1 MDIGRPFL
9 LQNLEGDLAMD
20 EKRKWGMTLKQKRKL
35 RDNLVGYS
43 FIIPNLIGFS
53 TFVFLPA
60 CFSFILSF
68 MKWDGSQAP
77 MEFVGL
83 DNFVKIFTDD
93 IFMKTLGNTVEYA
106 IMTVPFTLVFSLFL
120 AILLN
125 SKIKGVAF
133 YRSALFFPYIAS
145 IVAVGAVWNMLFQP
159 EFGPINEF
167 LKWIGIENPPKWA
180 ISTDWAMVVISIVTI
195 WKYMGYYMIVYLAA
209 LQGIPSSL
217 YEAAGI
223 DGATNWQKIKYITI
237 PMLTPTTF
245 FVLIMLTIQCFKVFD
260 LVYVMTGGGPGNATK
275 TLVNYIY
282 EKAFVN
288 WELGVASA
296 GAIVLFAVVLVITLI
311 QFKSE
316 QKWSK
321 DM

>member
-1 MDIGRPFL
+1 MNGKKKREL
-9 LQNLEGDLAMD
+9 RSNLI
-20 EKRKWGMTLKQKRKL
+20 
-35 RDNLVGYS
+35 GYS
-43 FIIPNLIGFS
+43 FILPNLIGYS
-53 TFVFLPA
+53 VFVFLPV
-60 CFSFILSF
+60 CFSFVLSV

-83 DNFVKIFTDD
+83 QNFVQIFGDRVFRGAFVHT
-93 IFMKTLGNTVEYA
+93 ITYA
-106 IMTVPFTLVFSLFL
+106 AMTVLPTLIL
-120 AILLN
+120 AMLLAVLLN
-125 SKIKGVAF
+125 SKIKGIAVFRTAF
-133 YRSALFFPYIAS
+133 FFPYIAS

-159 EFGPINEF
+159 DFGPINEF
-167 LKWIGIENPPKWA
+167 LKFIGISDPPRWVVDV
-180 ISTDWAMVVISIVTI
+180 DWAMVAVSIVSV

-209 LQGIPSSL
+209 LQGISSSL

-223 DGATNWQKIKYITI
+223 DGANGWQKFRYITI

-275 TLVNYIY
+275 TMVNYIY
-282 EKAFVN
+282 EKAFTS
-288 WELGVASA
+288 WQLGPASA

-311 QFKSE
+311 QFKGE
-316 QKWSK
+316 KKWSK